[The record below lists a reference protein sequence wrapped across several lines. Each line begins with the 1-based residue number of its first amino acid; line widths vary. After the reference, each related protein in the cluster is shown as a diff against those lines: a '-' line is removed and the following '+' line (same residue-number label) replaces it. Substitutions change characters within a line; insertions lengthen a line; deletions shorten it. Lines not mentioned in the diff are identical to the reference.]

1 MGATD
6 RNLFE
11 ETQLL
16 IGRLSRQERRKLRRW
31 LLEEEQETGDPW
43 AEINALRD
51 DLHARGLTVDGD
63 TIVQWI
69 REDRDR

>member
-1 MGATD
+1 MGAPD
-6 RNLFE
+6 QNLFE

-16 IGRLSRQERRKLRRW
+16 IGRLSTQERRKLRRW
-31 LLEEEQETGDPW
+31 LLENEQNAGEPW
-43 AEINALRD
+43 DEINALRT
-51 DLHARGLTVDGD
+51 DLLARGLTIDDD